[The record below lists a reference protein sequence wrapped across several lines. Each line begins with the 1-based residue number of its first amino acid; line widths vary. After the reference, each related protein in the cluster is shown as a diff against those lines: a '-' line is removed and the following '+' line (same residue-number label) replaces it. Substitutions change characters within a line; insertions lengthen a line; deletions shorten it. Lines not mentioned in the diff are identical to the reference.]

1 MPGLPGGLRL
11 ARLLL
16 HARGEAVL
24 REQLLRDD
32 STYRQLVRLLEIGLA
47 VDLAQIGAATVDAA
61 VALVEVDAAM
71 LVVGQGGGE
80 PLVVSRGL
88 SAEDEQRLRALV
100 ERQRVLEPRPI
111 SLPRLDDAGAEHG
124 AGFAAG
130 YAVPLPAL
138 APEAGALVVLWRNAR
153 PMRAQRLHVLG
164 ELALMAG
171 VAIANERVLDVVR
184 EAAARDPLTGLYNR
198 RIFHEELERAA
209 KIAARYRGR
218 LALCVFDVDD
228 FKRVNTV
235 LGHLDGDAV
244 LVDIASCVQSSV
256 RAADVA
262 GRIGGDEF
270 AVLLPQ
276 STAADGVALYQRIA
290 EGVADV
296 TRSRAVPVAV
306 SAGIAHLRP
315 GEDADSLFRRADAS
329 MRLAKATGKARHVVA
344 EGDET
349 AWTDGDSDLAG
360 RQ

>member
-1 MPGLPGGLRL
+1 VASRSHDPRLVRRLRE
-11 ARLLL
+11 ARD
-16 HARGEAVL
+16 EAALL
-24 REQLLRDD
+24 REQLLHSE
-32 STYRQLVRLLEIGLA
+32 STHRQLTRLLEIGWGVDIDQLA
-47 VDLAQIGAATVDAA
+47 AATLDFAI
-61 VALVEVDAAM
+61 ALLEVDAAM
-71 LVVGQGGGE
+71 LVVVRDGDEPFILSCGLTPAEERRLVALVGKE
-80 PLVVSRGL
+80 PLVDSQPVQLPRPADAGADDGPGFEAGYALPL
-88 SAEDEQRLRALV
+88 SAEGDSGLLAVLCRDAHPARLQMV
-100 ERQRVLEPRPI
+100 
-111 SLPRLDDAGAEHG
+111 DD
-124 AGFAAG
+124 
-130 YAVPLPAL
+130 L
-138 APEAGALVVLWRNAR
+138 R
-153 PMRAQRLHVLG
+153 

-290 EGVADV
+290 DAVGDV
-296 TRSRAVPVAV
+296 TRSRAVSIAV